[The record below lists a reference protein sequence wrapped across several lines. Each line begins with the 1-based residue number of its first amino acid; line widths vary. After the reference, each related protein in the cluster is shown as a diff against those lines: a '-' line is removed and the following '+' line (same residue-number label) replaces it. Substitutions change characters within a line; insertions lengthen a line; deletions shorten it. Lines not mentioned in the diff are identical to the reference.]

1 MGTRGLPVDRAM
13 YICINV
19 CISVQGALPVSILP
33 GVEAGLRFSSAFS
46 FPSCICRSVGEFKK

>member
-33 GVEAGLRFSSAFS
+33 GVEAGLSFSSAFS
-46 FPSCICRSVGEFKK
+46 FPSCICWSVGEFKK